1 MAKIGSFGDL
11 IFSVSENTVKTFDK
25 ISWKTS
31 AKYATHDRHIK
42 ADVQEFLGPE
52 PGSISFT
59 MAFSVFHGNNP
70 LSEVM
75 KLNEM
80 VNNGIVER
88 LVIGGRVYGSYKWVI
103 SSVASEMKRYD
114 NKGGCW
120 AATAQVT
127 IACEGRI
134 TVSSSEFV
142 EARKAREAKHAEYE
156 RIVEENAIKRKLQQ
170 QRAEEKYYQSREIAS
185 AACEANVLVEPV
197 ESSGFDSAATG
208 TIV

>member
-1 MAKIGSFGDL
+1 MAKIGSFGNL
-11 IFSVSENTVKTFDK
+11 VFSVSENTVKTFDN

-31 AKYATHDRHIK
+31 AKYATHDRHII

-59 MAFSVFHGNNP
+59 MAFSVFHGTNP

-80 VNNGIVER
+80 VNSGIAER

-103 SSVASEMKRYD
+103 SGVSSELKQYD

-127 IACEGRI
+127 M
-134 TVSSSEFV
+134 
-142 EARKAREAKHAEYE
+142 KEYP
-156 RIVEENAIKRKLQQ
+156 KR
-170 QRAEEKYYQSREIAS
+170 
-185 AACEANVLVEPV
+185 
-197 ESSGFDSAATG
+197 
-208 TIV
+208 

>member
-1 MAKIGSFGDL
+1 MAKIGTFGSL
-11 IFSVSENTVKTFDK
+11 VFSVSEKTVKTFDK

-59 MAFSVFHGNNP
+59 MAFSVFHGTNP
-70 LSEVM
+70 LSEIL
-75 KLNEM
+75 KLNKM
-80 VNNGIVER
+80 VKKGITER

-103 SSVASEMKRYD
+103 SAVSSEMKRYD

-127 IACEGRI
+127 M
-134 TVSSSEFV
+134 
-142 EARKAREAKHAEYE
+142 KEYP
-156 RIVEENAIKRKLQQ
+156 KR
-170 QRAEEKYYQSREIAS
+170 
-185 AACEANVLVEPV
+185 
-197 ESSGFDSAATG
+197 
-208 TIV
+208 